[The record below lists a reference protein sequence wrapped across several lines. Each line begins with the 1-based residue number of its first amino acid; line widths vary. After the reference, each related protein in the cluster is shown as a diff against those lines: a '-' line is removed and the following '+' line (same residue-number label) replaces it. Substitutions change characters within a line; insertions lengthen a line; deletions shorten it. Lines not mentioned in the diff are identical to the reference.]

1 MANEAHNLLKAFREY
16 PEKTYL
22 IEGSNHHSYRSISEK
37 AFQFANVLKQ
47 MNIQKGDR
55 VALMLPNSTTF
66 VFCYYGTLLCGG
78 VCTYSK
84 SFGQKGRFAKRGLT
98 APETSLS

>member
-1 MANEAHNLLKAFREY
+1 VANEAHNLLKAFREY
-16 PEKTYL
+16 PEKMYL

-78 VCTYSK
+78 VCGASTRVPSRRPRLP
-84 SFGQKGRFAKRGLT
+84 STRRVA
-98 APETSLS
+98 

>member
-78 VCTYSK
+78 PRILRIATFCN
-84 SFGQKGRFAKRGLT
+84 
-98 APETSLS
+98 